1 MLNDGRSSHKT
12 KIAGKI
18 HVTRMI
24 LKKKKKNWV
33 ETCVPEERKS
43 SLTFVGREI
52 HWEREFQRLRGEY
65 SSWVVAARTA
75 RTSQRVLSTSL
86 PSLAQDTH
94 LLGCWWLG
102 VETQASENKTQGE
115 EWGCVGGDS
124 TRGWRVVQATTRPVH
139 RKDSGSTIEVPL
151 LTRAWREEWGPAIAG
166 LFSVWLKLV
175 QLCLY
180 EF

>member
-24 LKKKKKNWV
+24 LKKKKELGWDLCSWGK
-33 ETCVPEERKS
+33 EKFP
-43 SLTFVGREI
+43 
-52 HWEREFQRLRGEY
+52 HLRG
-65 SSWVVAARTA
+65 
-75 RTSQRVLSTSL
+75 QRNPLREGVSEAQRRVQQLGCGSKNSENFTEGLVHLPSL
-86 PSLAQDTH
+86 PSSRHPSAGVLVA
-94 LLGCWWLG
+94 GCWNSG
-102 VETQASENKTQGE
+102 FREQTQGE

>member
-102 VETQASENKTQGE
+102 VETQASENRPRERNGVVWVETVLEAGE
-115 EWGCVGGDS
+115 WSKPQPDLCTGKILGL
-124 TRGWRVVQATTRPVH
+124 
-139 RKDSGSTIEVPL
+139 PL
-151 LTRAWREEWGPAIAG
+151 K
-166 LFSVWLKLV
+166 SH
-175 QLCLY
+175 C
-180 EF
+180 